1 MKSSGPAH
9 RVDPRHALGRAG
21 EDYAV
26 DYLRSQGMVVVE
38 RNWRCREGELD
49 VIAFD
54 EAHDTLVI
62 VEVKTRRTTTFGS
75 PVEAV
80 TRLKAA
86 RLRHLAHAWL
96 REHPVGVAAVR
107 IDVVG
112 ILVRPHSA
120 PVVEHVRDV
129 W

>member
-1 MKSSGPAH
+1 MNTSVSGG

-26 DYLRSQGMVVVE
+26 EYLRSQGFVVIE
-38 RNWRCREGELD
+38 RNWRCRAGELD
-49 VIAFD
+49 VVAFD
-54 EAHDTLVI
+54 EANDTLVV
-62 VEVKTRRTTTFGS
+62 VEVKTRSSTSFGR

-86 RLRHLAHAWL
+86 RLRQLAHAWL
-96 REHPVGVAAVR
+96 REHPVAVAEVR

-112 ILVRPHSA
+112 ILVRPRSA
-120 PVVEHVRDV
+120 PVVEHIRGV